1 MSELHPSLHR
11 SQIAFGGFCL
21 AFNAG
26 YINTALLSIFEVPV
40 SHMTGAT
47 TRLGIDLV
55 QKQLDDLF
63 LIASILVAF
72 LFGAFLSGLL
82 IDSRKLKPTN
92 HYGTALIL
100 EGLLLLATSEVIN
113 SSSVGNGIGVVLAA
127 MACGMQNA
135 MASTYYGLVL
145 RTTHV
150 TGIMTD
156 IGILLSRVVKGQR
169 ILPWKIWILVV
180 LFFGFLTGCISYGL
194 MTEALSEWRIRAPA
208 LIFVF
213 VGSAY
218 FLSHRKNRNVAFDS
232 R

>member
-21 AFNAG
+21 ALNAG

-55 QKQLDDLF
+55 QRQLHDLL
-63 LIASILVAF
+63 LIASILMAF
-72 LFGAFLSGLL
+72 LFGAFLSGML

-92 HYGTALIL
+92 HYGTALFI
-100 EGLLLLATSEVIN
+100 EGLLLLGASEVLLSGN
-113 SSSVGNGIGVVLAA
+113 MENGIAVVLAA

-150 TGIMTD
+150 TGIITD

-180 LFFGFLTGCISYGL
+180 LFFGFLTGCILYGL
-194 MTEALSEWRIRAPA
+194 MAELLNEWRIRIPA
-208 LIFVF
+208 LIFIF

-218 FLSHRKNRNVAFDS
+218 FLSHRKNRNAQLDS
-232 R
+232 E